1 MAVRLSDK
9 EIFVYSPNTT
19 TLSSKCPGLEQN
31 KLYNK
36 GSVILSLDSGCV
48 VTTTDYV
55 FKRNRQIVEYEEKSV
70 LVDSPISEPTWQWI
84 SGTQDAE
91 LGAFSETMADENSDG
106 MKVIDIKAKYNLH
119 KLHKVT

>member
-19 TLSSKCPGLEQN
+19 TLTSKCPGLEQK

-36 GSVILSLDSGCV
+36 GSAILSLDSGCV

-55 FKRNRQIVEYEEKSV
+55 FKRNRQIVEHEERSV
-70 LVDSPISEPTWQWI
+70 LIDTPTSDTWEWM
-84 SGTQDAE
+84 SGTREDAE
-91 LGAFSETMADENSDG
+91 LGAFSENKSG
-106 MKVIDIKAKYNLH
+106 RH
-119 KLHKVT
+119 